1 MRQKRKLQ
9 QKQTKSRAWLEAE
22 CLKIA
27 RRTLGGSEIQLVTM
41 RRLHPK
47 GGGPNWK
54 VADIIPQP
62 APSVSGELRQ
72 ALAPLT
78 ATYTLE
84 DEPR

>member
-1 MRQKRKLQ
+1 M
-9 QKQTKSRAWLEAE
+9 
-22 CLKIA
+22 
-27 RRTLGGSEIQLVTM
+27 
-41 RRLHPK
+41 
-47 GGGPNWK
+47 GPNWK